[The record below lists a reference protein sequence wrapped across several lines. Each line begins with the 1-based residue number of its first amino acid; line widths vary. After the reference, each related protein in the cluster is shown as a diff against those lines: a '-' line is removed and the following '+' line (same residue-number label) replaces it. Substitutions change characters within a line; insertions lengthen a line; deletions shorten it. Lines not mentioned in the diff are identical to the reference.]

1 MAASAAAAPGS
12 AERQARGGAASAIGN
27 AVTARSPRDCVRLEF
42 GVRLVP
48 GALLWLLACWLA
60 FWCWDFWVL
69 ACGMSSRLRVGGAFH
84 GWAGGGLVAAACT
97 RRSARARMVDWW
109 EPSLLRLILP
119 LLDFVWI
126 GQRWTWGAVSVPDG
140 GVRMFCS
147 ELVRLNWVMSND
159 PVELL
164 PEMWEDTGVRFSSPL
179 G

>member
-69 ACGMSSRLRVGGAFH
+69 ACGMSSRLPPCGWGVSWMGGWWLLPARGGARER
-84 GWAGGGLVAAACT
+84 GW
-97 RRSARARMVDWW
+97 
-109 EPSLLRLILP
+109 
-119 LLDFVWI
+119 WI
-126 GQRWTWGAVSVPDG
+126 GGSRACFG
-140 GVRMFCS
+140 
-147 ELVRLNWVMSND
+147 
-159 PVELL
+159 
-164 PEMWEDTGVRFSSPL
+164 
-179 G
+179 